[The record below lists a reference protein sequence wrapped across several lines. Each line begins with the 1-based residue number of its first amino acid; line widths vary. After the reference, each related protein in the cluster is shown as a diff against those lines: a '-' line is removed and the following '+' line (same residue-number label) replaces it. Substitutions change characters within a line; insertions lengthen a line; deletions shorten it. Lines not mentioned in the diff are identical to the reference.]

1 MVFIP
6 IIMNIVDRR
15 GMIKKIPW
23 ANAPLHIGLL
33 GLVKTFAMPLCCAI
47 FQQNASI
54 PTRALEQ
61 ELRDNLTRLGEGPRS
76 LYYNKGL

>member
-6 IIMNIVDRR
+6 IIMNSVDRR

-33 GLVKTFAMPLCCAI
+33 GLVKTFAMPLC
-47 FQQNASI
+47 
-54 PTRALEQ
+54 
-61 ELRDNLTRLGEGPRS
+61 
-76 LYYNKGL
+76 